1 LARLER
7 AGVVGYASG
16 VFAPGASRLPASPF
30 PRNEGL
36 FGQRPSAPRVSLVCT
51 YVMLLSILLL
61 VCPIASSA
69 AEKVTAKVSVPD
81 ALTRPDRPVK
91 LEARLIQQGLLARTG
106 LGGEQLEY
114 IVGGKKVGI
123 AMTGGDGRAFLEYTP
138 RMRGNLSMTVRVVES
153 PRVASAEGMGTLFSW
168 ERRRPILLVE
178 VTSLREEPKTPIV
191 PLIPLPPLPG
201 GRTTPPISPS
211 PAPDAAEELKRLTD
225 FYFNVIYVTNH
236 SGTGESDDVREWL
249 HTHGFPPG
257 PMEITRTGDGA
268 LTTMIERLRADGW
281 DNVKAGIGRT
291 RDFAEGLVAQRL
303 DVVIVSEREREQLP
317 KKAQVAN
324 GWKDVRKKRL

>member
-1 LARLER
+1 MAI
-7 AGVVGYASG
+7 
-16 VFAPGASRLPASPF
+16 
-30 PRNEGL
+30 
-36 FGQRPSAPRVSLVCT
+36 SAVET
-51 YVMLLSILLL
+51 
-61 VCPIASSA
+61 
-69 AEKVTAKVSVPD
+69 VTANVSVLD

-91 LEARLIQQGLLARTG
+91 LEARLIRQGFLARAG

-114 IVGGKKVGI
+114 IVGGKKVGT
-123 AMTGGDGRAFLEYTP
+123 AMTGGDGRAFFEYTP

-153 PRVASAEGMGTLFSW
+153 PRVASAEGIGTLFSW

-178 VTSLREEPKTPIV
+178 VASLREEPKTPIV

-201 GRTTPPISPS
+201 GKTAPPISPT
-211 PAPDAAEELKRLTD
+211 PAPAAAEELKRLTD
-225 FYFNVIYVTNH
+225 FYFNVIYVTSH
-236 SGTGESDDVREWL
+236 FGTGESGDMREWL
-249 HTHGFPPG
+249 HAHGFPPG
-257 PMEITRTGDGA
+257 PIETVRNGEGA

-291 RDFAEGLVAQRL
+291 RDFADSLVAQRL
-303 DVVIVSEREREQLP
+303 DVVIVPGREREPLP